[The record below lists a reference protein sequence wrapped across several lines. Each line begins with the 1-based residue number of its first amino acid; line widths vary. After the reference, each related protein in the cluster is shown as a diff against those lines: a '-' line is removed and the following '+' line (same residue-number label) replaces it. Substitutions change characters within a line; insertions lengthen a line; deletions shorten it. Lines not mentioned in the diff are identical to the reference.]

1 MTTMNMQINIPINLI
16 INIEA
21 NNEGIPYV
29 DRYLNTITDII
40 GLDIPHV
47 QTSIILSAS

>member
-1 MTTMNMQINIPINLI
+1 MHINIPINLI

-21 NNEGIPYV
+21 NNEGIPCA
-29 DRYLNTITDII
+29 DRYLNTIIDII